1 MDAISEARLANIYP
15 RLADKIRNMAV
26 MLQGEG
32 IEIRVV
38 QGLRTWAEQ
47 DALYAQGRTTPGKIV
62 TNAKGGSSWH
72 NLGLAA
78 DIVPS
83 QFSPDQPYSPDWNS
97 SHPSWKRMESV
108 AVSLGLVSGA
118 SWIRLVD
125 APHVQISGRFP
136 EGAPDNEVRELFTD
150 GGITA
155 VWAEVEKSYV

>member
-1 MDAISEARLANIYP
+1 MDHISESRLANLYP
-15 RLADKIRNMAV
+15 RLADKIRNMYV

-62 TNAKGGSSWH
+62 TNARGGFSWH
-72 NLGLAA
+72 NMGLAA
-78 DIVPS
+78 DLVPS
-83 QFSPDQPYSPDWNS
+83 QFGPGQPYSPDWNS
-97 SHPSWKRMESV
+97 SHPAWKRMEAV

-125 APHVQISGRFP
+125 APHVEIVGRFN
-136 EGAPDNEVRELFTD
+136 EGAPDDEVRQLFTD
-150 GGITA
+150 GGMAA
-155 VWAEVEKSYV
+155 VWAEVDKSYI